1 MRLHEKL
8 LRKVDSLGF
17 IDCIEINSSI
27 AIIEE
32 DLKVKGKTSE
42 AYSMKAEKYFSFEK
56 IYESLKN
63 NVIECCDNRLDFWR
77 EHDQK

>member
-42 AYSMKAEKYFSFEK
+42 AYSVKAEKYFSF
-56 IYESLKN
+56 
-63 NVIECCDNRLDFWR
+63 
-77 EHDQK
+77 